1 MTWEKFLSINI
12 SKPLL
17 GGGGVI
23 LSDGGGGQQR
33 HLVCTPTLVAEPI
46 GTPEDPQS
54 AAVRRTTNKCCQK
67 PKQDFSP
74 QPKQDFSPVDKR
86 ISY

>member
-1 MTWEKFLSINI
+1 MRKVSLDHLETS
-12 SKPLL
+12 L
-17 GGGGVI
+17 GRRWCDPPG
-23 LSDGGGGQQR
+23 DGGGGQQR

-74 QPKQDFSPVDKR
+74 QPKQDFSPAGKR
-86 ISY
+86 ISS